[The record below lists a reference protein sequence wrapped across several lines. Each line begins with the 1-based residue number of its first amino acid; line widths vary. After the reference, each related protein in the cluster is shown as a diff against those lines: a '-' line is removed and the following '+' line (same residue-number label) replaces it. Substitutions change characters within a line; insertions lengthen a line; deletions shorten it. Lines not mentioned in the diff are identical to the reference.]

1 MQVMIDLYKRFDKA
15 VFFLNAYYDV
25 FSLCIL
31 HIKAGTK
38 LDAKSISY

>member
-25 FSLCIL
+25 FLSVFYI
-31 HIKAGTK
+31 
-38 LDAKSISY
+38 